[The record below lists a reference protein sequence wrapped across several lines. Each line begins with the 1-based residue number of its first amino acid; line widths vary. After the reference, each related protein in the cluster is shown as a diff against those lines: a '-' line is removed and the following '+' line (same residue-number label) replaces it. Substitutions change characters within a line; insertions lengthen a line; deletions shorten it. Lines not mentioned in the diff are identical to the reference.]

1 MNRGELIALLTN
13 ATAGWPLTASAQQ
26 RAMPVIGFLG
36 LASPSPFALVVAAF
50 RQAVQMRLAGNIAE
64 RNSGTRTHQPSLL
77 AGLVFDTEGNRMT
90 PSYAVKK
97 FEAKP
102 RNSSL
107 LTRRWSEMDSNFQFR
122 TR

>member
-1 MNRGELIALLTN
+1 
-13 ATAGWPLTASAQQ
+13 
-26 RAMPVIGFLG
+26 MPVIGFLG